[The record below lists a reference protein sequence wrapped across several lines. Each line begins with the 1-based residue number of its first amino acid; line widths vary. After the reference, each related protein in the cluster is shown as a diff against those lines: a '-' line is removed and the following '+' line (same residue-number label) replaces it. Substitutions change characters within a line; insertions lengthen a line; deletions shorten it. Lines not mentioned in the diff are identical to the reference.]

1 MKIRAA
7 YRCAYVVLCSAAMSV
22 FFVTTLFLAD
32 IISWKNDKAALAY
45 GIFMVVLYGVMVSG
59 SRIAEYFIKWAISLP
74 LSYFVI
80 NYFWKTNY
88 AVRSLNWMFP
98 GYGKM
103 SAGGGFALG
112 VMTVGFVIACLVSMG
127 IAFFLSAASLGV
139 KTEKIAVF
147 EKIQLCVGCLLSV
160 FIIALTVTLER
171 KFPSY
176 ESIFFAG

>member
-1 MKIRAA
+1 MKRA

-45 GIFMVVLYGVMVSG
+45 VIFMVVLYGIMIYGHFVY
-59 SRIAEYFIKWAISLP
+59 YFIKWVISLP
-74 LSYFVI
+74 LSYLVI

-103 SAGGGFALG
+103 SAGGGFAFG
-112 VMTVGFVIACLVSMG
+112 VITVGFVIACFISMG
-127 IAFFLSAASLGV
+127 IAFFLSAASLNV
-139 KTEKIAVF
+139 KAEKVAVF
-147 EKIQLCVGCLLSV
+147 EKIQLGLGVLLSV
-160 FIIALTVTLER
+160 FIIALTVALER

-176 ESIFFAG
+176 ESIFAG

>member
-1 MKIRAA
+1 MKLRAA
-7 YRCAYVVLCSAAMSV
+7 HRCAYVVLCAAAMSV

-32 IISWKNDKAALAY
+32 IISWKNDKAVFIYLIVMA
-45 GIFMVVLYGVMVSG
+45 VLYGVMISG
-59 SRIAEYFIKWAISLP
+59 HFVYYFIKWVISLP
-74 LSYFVI
+74 LSYLII
-80 NYFWKTNY
+80 NYFWITNY

-112 VMTVGFVIACLVSMG
+112 VITVGFVIACFISMG

-139 KTEKIAVF
+139 KAENIAVF
-147 EKIQLCVGCLLSV
+147 EKIQLGLGVLLSV

-176 ESIFFAG
+176 ESIFLAG